1 MNFFKRI
8 STPLRIIFPFALLAV
23 LVAVALPR
31 KPLFKYTYERG
42 HEWKYETLVADFNFP
57 ILKTQ
62 QQLEQEKNE
71 RTSYVTP
78 YYDFRDE
85 IGSDVLARVKTLLE
99 GHADLLELLEHAYAV
114 GVLESDFN
122 DVDAYLRKDI
132 SKDVLYLSRDNE
144 SPVKSVSDE
153 FYTVDK
159 LREELKAK
167 LKATQL
173 PFVVYSANDA
183 YENIAPLIRK
193 NMYFNLNKTNE
204 IYNASLL
211 PPSPTCGV
219 FYAGDVVISSGEIV
233 TAEIEQLLD
242 SYKTEFDRTL
252 GYSGTQTQMVLGN
265 IMIAI
270 MLATMLYFL
279 VLFIRPYAL
288 RRPNELY
295 FIITV
300 FMIAVGAAIVPASWG
315 LKYLYCVPFPVCA
328 LYYQAFFK
336 KRFVLPL
343 YILCLSPMLLINH
356 GSTEVF
362 FVHLFAGC
370 FGIIS
375 FVKFNKGWRQFI
387 SAMIMFVAMVVAYI
401 AFNLKLDVQP
411 LVNFWEILYMFIGA
425 FLCVFAYPLIYLFEI
440 VFRLVSASRLMDLT
454 DTNNHLLRTLAE
466 KAPGT
471 FQHSLAVMNM
481 ADAVGREV
489 DADIHLLRAAA
500 MYHDVGKLNNPG
512 CFVENEAP
520 GMDYHSHLSPKESA
534 IEIIKHVTDGVA
546 LAERHRIP
554 VVIRE
559 FIACHHGTTCTG
571 YFYTKYLNDGGDPEN
586 TSAFFYPGPKPKT
599 KEQVILMLC
608 DSLEAA
614 SRSLRDYSQESIN
627 ALVDNIFND
636 KNASGQYSNSDITL
650 HEVETVKSTLK
661 SYLAQVYH
669 RRIAYPAKKK

>member
-8 STPLRIIFPFALLAV
+8 STPLRIFFPFALLTV

-42 HEWKYETLVADFNFP
+42 REWNYNTLVAEFSFP

-71 RTSYVTP
+71 RTIGVVP
-78 YYDFRDE
+78 CYDYRDE
-85 IGSDVLARVKTLLE
+85 IGKDVAARIKAVVGDNKSILE
-99 GHADLLELLEHAYAV
+99 FIEQAYSV

-132 SKDVLYLSRDNE
+132 SEDVLYVERGDSRTKMVAAD
-144 SPVKSVSDE
+144 
-153 FYTVDK
+153 FYTVDR
-159 LREELKAK
+159 LRAELKNK
-167 LKATQL
+167 LTSSPEHIFSFLGKEI
-173 PFVVYSANDA
+173 
-183 YENIAPLIRK
+183 YESIAPLIRK
-193 NMYFNLNKTNE
+193 NLYFNLTRTNE
-204 IYNASLL
+204 LYNASLL
-211 PPSPTCGV
+211 PLSPTLGV
-219 FYAGDVVISSGEIV
+219 YHAGDVIVSNGELV
-233 TAEIEQLLD
+233 TAEVEQLLD
-242 SYKTEFDRTL
+242 SYKAEFDKTL
-252 GYSGTQTQMVLGN
+252 GYNGTETQMVLGN
-265 IMIAI
+265 ILIAA
-270 MLATMLYFL
+270 MLATLLFFL

-288 RRPNELY
+288 RRPNELF
-295 FIITV
+295 FIISV
-300 FMIAVGAAIVPASWG
+300 FMIAVGAAIFPASSD

-343 YILCLSPMLLINH
+343 YILCLFPMLLINQ
-356 GSTEVF
+356 GSTEMF

-387 SAMIMFVAMVVAYI
+387 SALIMFAAMVVAYI
-401 AFNLKLDVQP
+401 AFNLKLDVP
-411 LVNFWEILYMFIGA
+411 NIVDYWEILYMFIGA

-440 VFRLVSASRLMDLT
+440 FFRLVSASRLIDLT
-454 DTNNHLLRTLAE
+454 DTNNNLLRTLAE

-489 DADIHLLRAAA
+489 DADIPLLRAAA

-520 GMDYHSHLSPKESA
+520 GIDFHSHLSPKESA
-534 IEIIKHVTDGVA
+534 VEIIKHVTDG
-546 LAERHRIP
+546 LSIAERHAIP
-554 VVIRE
+554 MVIRE

-571 YFYTKYLNDGGDPEN
+571 YFYSQYINNGGDPEN
-586 TSAFFYPGPKPKT
+586 TSEFFYPGPKPKT

-614 SRSLRDYSQESIN
+614 SRSLKDYSQASIEN
-627 ALVDNIFND
+627 LVDKIFND
-636 KNASGQYSNSDITL
+636 KDASGQYSDADITL
-650 HEVETVKSTLK
+650 HEVEMVKNTLK